1 MDIMASISDDPERY
15 IQSAIVD
22 IYSTQAVMAKVSRL
36 NKWASIW
43 SGLAAIFGAASAFL
57 GM

>member
-1 MDIMASISDDPERY
+1 MASISDDPERY